1 MNQLQLRFTSRILP
15 LAALAALPAQP
26 LAAVPQGRLI
36 DQAIFVITR
45 GSVEIGREE
54 LSIHQGRP
62 SETGGG
68 YVGTG
73 YSVSTTAY
81 YPSNRSY
88 ATAASVVQCDSDSQP
103 SSAWM
108 EFEGSGQPSVFVDLT
123 GRRITVR
130 TRTSAGESASQYPR
144 SARLL
149 VVDDSL
155 LAVFATLPG
164 KAPGEVT
171 LFYPRTGR
179 RRQARLAD
187 LGTET
192 TLFEGNE
199 RQLRHWT
206 LGSGD
211 FLRHLWYDSLGR
223 LMKIEM
229 PSTHLTATRSQ
240 RE

>member
-1 MNQLQLRFTSRILP
+1 MNRFRCSTSHILP
-15 LAALAALPAQP
+15 FAVLLGLTVQP
-26 LAAVPQGRLI
+26 SDAVPQRRLI
-36 DQAIFVITR
+36 DSASFVVSR
-45 GSVEIGREE
+45 GSAEIGREE
-54 LSIHQGRP
+54 LRIHQGRP
-62 SETGGG
+62 SEAGGG
-68 YVGTG
+68 HMGTG

-88 ATAASVVQCDSDSQP
+88 ATAASMVQFDSDSQP

-108 EFEGSGQPSVFVDLT
+108 ELEGGGQPNVFVDLT
-123 GRRITVR
+123 ARRITVR

-155 LAVFATLPG
+155 LAVFAALPG
-164 KAPGEVT
+164 RAPGTVT

-179 RRQARLAD
+179 RSQASLKD

-192 TLFEGNE
+192 TLFEGSE

-211 FLRHLWYDSLGR
+211 LLRHLWYDSLGR

-229 PSTHLTATRSQ
+229 PSADLTATRSA
-240 RE
+240 RY